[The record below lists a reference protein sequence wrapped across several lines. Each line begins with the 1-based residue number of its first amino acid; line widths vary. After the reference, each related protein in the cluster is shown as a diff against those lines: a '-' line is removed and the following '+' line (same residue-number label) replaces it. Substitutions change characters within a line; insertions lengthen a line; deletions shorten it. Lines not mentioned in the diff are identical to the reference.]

1 MNNPVGEEIQLETSR
16 TTSSVFITNDSLLNP
31 AATED
36 DEIRRLVTQSPSS
49 TAGQDVAV
57 LHSASSSSRYLA
69 SLDMNLIELFRM
81 INKQQTDS
89 NTQEEKIFQYIREV
103 SALRSNFNSALKLIR

>member
-1 MNNPVGEEIQLETSR
+1 
-16 TTSSVFITNDSLLNP
+16 
-31 AATED
+31 
-36 DEIRRLVTQSPSS
+36 
-49 TAGQDVAV
+49 
-57 LHSASSSSRYLA
+57 
-69 SLDMNLIELFRM
+69 MNLIELFRM